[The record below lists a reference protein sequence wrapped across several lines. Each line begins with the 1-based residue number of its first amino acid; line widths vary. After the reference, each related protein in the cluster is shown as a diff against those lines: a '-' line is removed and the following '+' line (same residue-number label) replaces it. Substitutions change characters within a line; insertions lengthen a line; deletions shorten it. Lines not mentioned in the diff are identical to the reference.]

1 MLKYSGLS
9 EATRLKKL
17 YDSAEA
23 NGFISTINKFSLHK
37 YFILP
42 VDHLSVKL
50 PVQRHEE
57 RGFLHSAPKVQLKWL
72 FIIEVPPWFSKTIC
86 TFFCITRRKI
96 TAIRHLAFVYFSN
109 FGFNFLPKN
118 FTISRRQ
125 LKNSGFEKKG
135 FKLC

>member
-1 MLKYSGLS
+1 MNFLKKSM
-9 EATRLKKL
+9 KKL

-57 RGFLHSAPKVQLKWL
+57 RGFFHSAPKVPIKNDYSS
-72 FIIEVPPWFSKTIC
+72 SKC
-86 TFFCITRRKI
+86 LRDFQRPFAHFF
-96 TAIRHLAFVYFSN
+96 A
-109 FGFNFLPKN
+109 
-118 FTISRRQ
+118 
-125 LKNSGFEKKG
+125 
-135 FKLC
+135 